1 MAVLIVKEGSPRAL
15 FKLPHMICL
24 NGRPLGILGKMGK
37 DALKPQMKSE
47 PLNAKIVLPEGR
59 YTLRVQSMIK
69 WISSTIELDVS
80 ETKPTI
86 VEFDHKEFWWD
97 LLFLGDIIA
106 WIVQLFVTF
115 DNPWNIVYEVVS
127 NGAFLI
133 WLIHQFCIRNKYFS
147 FKVLKD
153 E

>member
-1 MAVLIVKEGSPRAL
+1 MATLIVREAKSRSPFR
-15 FKLPHMICL
+15 LPHMICL
-24 NGRPLGILGKMGK
+24 NGRPLGVLGKIGK
-37 DALKPQMKSE
+37 EALKPQLKSV
-47 PLNAKIVLPEGR
+47 PAQANIALPAGR
-59 YTLRVQSMIK
+59 YTVRIQSMIK

-80 ETKPTI
+80 EAQPAV
-86 VEFDHKEFWWD
+86 VEFDHREFWWD

-133 WLIHQFCIRNKYFS
+133 WLIHQFRIRNKYFS